1 MGDRMTDTLNAITDR
16 LLRWSGVVIFFA
28 LWEVAP
34 RLGWVDPYFAPPLS
48 TVARALG
55 ELAGEGTLLTHLLV
69 SLWRGLSGLAA
80 AVALGVP
87 AGFLLGRRFP
97 LAAEAL
103 GPLLRLLSQVN
114 PFSLLP
120 LFLLFFGIGETA
132 KIAVVAWVSL
142 WPILFYTVT
151 ASRTVDPLLV
161 KTARSLGVG
170 GLELFRSVLL
180 PGALPTL
187 FTGVRIGAGLVF
199 FMLVAAEMLGANA
212 GVGWLVH
219 NSAMNFQLPR
229 MYAGAVAIVF
239 LGYALNRGLLAVER
253 SLFAWRAASAEAVTG
268 RQAPTVWRPPKA
280 AAALAAL
287 LVAALY
293 LGGGWEVR
301 RINLAATSGAHAH
314 HGKHSLPTP
323 ERVEEEKQLDQELKG
338 WDPFAEQGGKAK

>member
-1 MGDRMTDTLNAITDR
+1 MTYTLDAITDR
-16 LLRWSGVVIFFA
+16 LLRWSGVVVFFA
-28 LWEVAP
+28 LWEAAP
-34 RLGWVDPYFAPPLS
+34 RLGWIDPYFAPPLS

-55 ELAGEGTLLTHLLV
+55 DLAGEGTLFTHLLV

-97 LAAEAL
+97 RTAEAL

-151 ASRTVDPLLV
+151 AARTVDPLLV

-170 GLELFRSVLL
+170 GFGLFRSVLL

-239 LGYALNRGLLAVER
+239 LGYALNRGLLAIER
-253 SLFAWRAASAEAVTG
+253 TLFAWRETPVEAVTG
-268 RQAPTVWRPPKA
+268 RQAPAVLRPPKA

-301 RINLAATSGAHAH
+301 RINRAATSGGHAH

-338 WDPFAEQGGKAK
+338 WDPFAGQGGNAK